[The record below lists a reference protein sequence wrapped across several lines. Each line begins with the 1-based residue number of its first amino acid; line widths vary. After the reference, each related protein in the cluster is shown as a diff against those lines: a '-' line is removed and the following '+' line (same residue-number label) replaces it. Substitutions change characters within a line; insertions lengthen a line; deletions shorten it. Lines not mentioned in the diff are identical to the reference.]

1 MENKIALVTGG
12 NKGIG
17 QAISDKLQA
26 DGFTVIVIGRS
37 LSQDSSHIFY
47 QGDVSNTEE
56 VERILEDIFRQ
67 YGKIDVLV
75 NNAGITKDNLM
86 LRMSLEDFRDVLDV
100 NLVSAFYLSKLV
112 SKQMLKKRQGKII
125 NISSISGIHGNA
137 GQANYAAAKAGLIGL
152 TQTMA
157 KEFASRN
164 ILVNA
169 VAPGF
174 IETAMTDKLP
184 EEIRNKMKETI
195 PLQRF
200 GRPEEVADVVSFLAS
215 DKANYITGQVITVC
229 GGLSI

>member
-37 LSQDSSHIFY
+37 LSPDSSHISY